1 MTIFEL
7 GALGE
12 FVGAIAVV
20 GTFIYL
26 AIQIRQNTKA
36 MRAQIHEHLFSGYIQ
51 IVGVIA
57 GNSEAFSKGLVALG
71 ESAEKFSDLSEA
83 EKTIYMGATFGFF
96 KHYEH
101 MYVLYQEGLL
111 SEHTWSAWSEH
122 IRMYYHQPGVLNW
135 WRMRRTVFIPAFRE
149 FLETSEKPNMTSM
162 ADLLESGTG

>member
-71 ESAEKFSDLSEA
+71 ESAE
-83 EKTIYMGATFGFF
+83 
-96 KHYEH
+96 
-101 MYVLYQEGLL
+101 
-111 SEHTWSAWSEH
+111 
-122 IRMYYHQPGVLNW
+122 
-135 WRMRRTVFIPAFRE
+135 
-149 FLETSEKPNMTSM
+149 
-162 ADLLESGTG
+162 